1 MRYQIRF
8 VALLYAVL
16 LPFPTHALFQSVSGL
31 VRKTL
36 TATVSLEM
44 RDENGDIRGQRSG
57 FSVRPNSA
65 PQTFTSLNGR

>member
-16 LPFPTHALFQSVSGL
+16 LPLPTHALFPSVHGL

-36 TATVSLEM
+36 ASTVSLEM
-44 RDENGDIRGQRSG
+44 QDENGNTLGHRSG
-57 FSVRPNSA
+57 FSVRPNSS